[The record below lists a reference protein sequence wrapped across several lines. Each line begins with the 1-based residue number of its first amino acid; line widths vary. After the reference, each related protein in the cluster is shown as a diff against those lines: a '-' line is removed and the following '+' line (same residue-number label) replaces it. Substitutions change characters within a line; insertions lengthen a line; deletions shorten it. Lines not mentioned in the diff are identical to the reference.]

1 MSNEIETKKKEMKER
16 MSKTIQSFHDD
27 IKGVR
32 TGRASASL
40 FDGIVVNVY
49 GGHQKLNQVAGV
61 SVSDN
66 KTLLIKVWDVGVIG
80 EVKNAILHAN
90 LNLNPVIEG
99 STIRI
104 TLPDLT
110 QETREKLVKLLHE
123 FAENARI
130 AIRNIRRD
138 IMDTIEKMEKNKEI
152 SEDELHSAKKEVQNI
167 TDESIKKI
175 DNELSIKEKEILNH

>member
-1 MSNEIETKKKEMKER
+1 MLNKIKTNMKER

-40 FDGIVVNVY
+40 LDGIVVNIY

-61 SVSDN
+61 SVMDN
-66 KTLLIKVWDVGVIG
+66 KTLSIKVWDMGVVG
-80 EVKNAILHAN
+80 EVKNAILNAN
-90 LNLNPVIEG
+90 LDLNPVVEG
-99 STIRI
+99 NTIRI

-110 QETREKLVKLLHE
+110 QKTREKLVKLLHQ
-123 FAENARI
+123 FAENGRI

-138 IMDTIEKMEKNKEI
+138 IMEAIEKMKENKEI
-152 SEDELHSAKKEVQNI
+152 SEDECHSIKKEVQNI
-167 TDESIKKI
+167 TDENIKKI
-175 DNELSIKEKEILNH
+175 DNELSIKEKDILNH

>member
-1 MSNEIETKKKEMKER
+1 MLNEIKTNMKER

-40 FDGIVVNVY
+40 LDGIVVNIY

-61 SVSDN
+61 SVMDN
-66 KTLLIKVWDVGVIG
+66 KTLSIKVWDMEVIG
-80 EVKNAILHAN
+80 EVKNAILNAN
-90 LNLNPVIEG
+90 LNLNPVVEG
-99 STIRI
+99 NTIRI

-110 QETREKLVKLLHE
+110 QETREKLVKLLHQ
-123 FAENARI
+123 FAENGRI

-138 IMDTIEKMEKNKEI
+138 IMEAIEKMKENKEI
-152 SEDELHSAKKEVQNI
+152 SEDECHSIKKEVQNI
-167 TDESIKKI
+167 TDENIKKI
-175 DNELSIKEKEILNH
+175 DNELSIKEKDILNH

>member
-1 MSNEIETKKKEMKER
+1 MLNEIKTNMKER

-40 FDGIVVNVY
+40 LDGIVVNIY

-61 SVSDN
+61 SVMDN
-66 KTLLIKVWDVGVIG
+66 KTLSIKVWDMGVVG
-80 EVKNAILHAN
+80 EVKNAILNAN
-90 LNLNPVIEG
+90 LNLNPVVEG
-99 STIRI
+99 NTIRI

-110 QETREKLVKLLHE
+110 QETREKLVKLLHQ
-123 FAENARI
+123 FAENGRI

-138 IMDTIEKMEKNKEI
+138 IIEELKNMEKNKEI
-152 SEDELHSAKKEVQNI
+152 SEDDYHSLHDEVQKI
-167 TDESIKKI
+167 TNDNIKKI
-175 DNELSIKEKEILNH
+175 DSELSTKEKDILSH

>member
-1 MSNEIETKKKEMKER
+1 MLNEIKTKTKDR
-16 MSKTIQSFHDD
+16 MLKTIQSFHDD

-32 TGRASASL
+32 TGRASSSL
-40 FDGIVVNVY
+40 LDGIVVNIY
-49 GGHQKLNQVAGV
+49 GGHQKLNQVSGV
-61 SVSDN
+61 SVTDN

-80 EVKNAILHAN
+80 EVKNAILNAN
-90 LNLNPVIEG
+90 LSLNPIIEG

-110 QETREKLVKLLHE
+110 QETRKKLVKLLHQ

-138 IMDTIEKMEKNKEI
+138 IVEEIEKMKENKEV
-152 SEDELHSAKKEVQNI
+152 SEDEFHNIKKEVQNV
-167 TDESIKKI
+167 TDDNIKKI
-175 DNELSIKEKEILNH
+175 DSELSIKEKDMLHH